1 MLSLRAIQRAFVQKL
16 SKLKYDVSFDEV
28 IQADRPFFYID
39 LSIRSK
45 SFDDV
50 YFDRYIQVDIMFTPP
65 KRNGRI
71 QTKELYLMA
80 DELEKLIRPIFYV
93 EDRAITIMEAEQTI
107 VDGILHYM
115 FDLDFTDAF
124 TDEEQE
130 YIQYELMGELEVHM
144 NYVGGNA
151 NGQ

>member
-93 EDRAITIMEAEQTI
+93 EDRAITISEAEQTI
-107 VDGILHYM
+107 VDGMLHYI

-130 YIQYELMGELEVHM
+130 QITYELMRELDVTI
-144 NYVGGNA
+144 NYVGGNED
-151 NGQ
+151 GK

>member
-1 MLSLRAIQRAFVQKL
+1 MLSLRTIQKAFVQKL

-93 EDRAITIMEAEQTI
+93 EDRAITISEAEQTI
-107 VDGILHYM
+107 VDGILHYI

-130 YIQYELMGELEVHM
+130 QITYELMRELDVTI
-144 NYVGGNA
+144 NYVGGNED
-151 NGQ
+151 GK

>member
-1 MLSLRAIQRAFVQKL
+1 MLSLRDIQRALVTTL
-16 SKLKYDVSFDEV
+16 SKCKYDVSFDEV
-28 IQADRPFFYID
+28 IQADRPFFYVD
-39 LSIRSK
+39 LSVRSK

-65 KRNGRI
+65 KRNGRV

-80 DELEKLIRPIFYV
+80 DELEKLIRPIFFV
-93 EDRAITIMEAEQTI
+93 EDRAITVMDVEQTI
-107 VDGILHYM
+107 VDGILHYI

-151 NGQ
+151 NGK

>member
-1 MLSLRAIQRAFVQKL
+1 MLSLRDIQRALVTTL
-16 SKLKYDVSFDEV
+16 SKCKYDVSFDEV
-28 IQADRPFFYID
+28 IQADRPFFYVD
-39 LSIRSK
+39 LSVRSK

-65 KRNGRI
+65 KRNGRV

-80 DELEKLIRPIFYV
+80 DELEKLIRPIFFV
-93 EDRAITIMEAEQTI
+93 EDRAITVMDVEQTI
-107 VDGILHYM
+107 VDGILHYI

-130 YIQYELMGELEVHM
+130 QITYELMRELDVTI
-144 NYVGGNA
+144 NYVGGNED
-151 NGQ
+151 GK

>member
-1 MLSLRAIQRAFVQKL
+1 MLSLRDIQRALVTTI
-16 SKLKYDVSFDEV
+16 SKCKYDVSFDEV
-28 IQADRPFFYID
+28 IQADRPFFYVD
-39 LSIRSK
+39 LSVRSK
-45 SFDDV
+45 SFDDT
-50 YFDRYIQVDIMFTPP
+50 YFDRFIQVDIMFTPP
-65 KRNGRI
+65 KKGGRL

-130 YIQYELMGELEVHM
+130 QITYELMRELEVTI
-144 NYVGGNA
+144 NYVGGNED
-151 NGQ
+151 GK

>member
-1 MLSLRAIQRAFVQKL
+1 MLSLRDIQRALVTTL
-16 SKLKYDVSFDEV
+16 SKCKYDVSFDEV

-50 YFDRYIQVDIMFTPP
+50 YFDRYIQVDIMFTPQ
-65 KRNGRI
+65 KKNGRI

-80 DELEKLIRPIFYV
+80 DELEKLIRPIFFV
-93 EDRAITIMEAEQTI
+93 EDRAITVMDVEQTI
-107 VDGILHYM
+107 VDGILHYI

-130 YIQYELMGELEVHM
+130 HIQYELMGELEVHM

-151 NGQ
+151 NGK

>member
-39 LSIRSK
+39 LSVRSK

-50 YFDRYIQVDIMFTPP
+50 YFDRRIQVDIMFTPP
-65 KRNGRI
+65 KRNGRV

-93 EDRAITIMEAEQTI
+93 EDRAITISEAEQTI
-107 VDGILHYM
+107 VDGILHYI
-115 FDLDFTDAF
+115 FDLNFTDAF

-130 YIQYELMGELEVHM
+130 QITYELMRELDVTI
-144 NYVGGNA
+144 NYVGGNED
-151 NGQ
+151 GK

>member
-39 LSIRSK
+39 LSVRSK

-50 YFDRYIQVDIMFTPP
+50 YFDRYIHVDIMFTPM
-65 KRNGRI
+65 KRNGRV

-93 EDRAITIMEAEQTI
+93 EDRAITVMDVEQTI
-107 VDGILHYM
+107 VDGILHYI

-130 YIQYELMGELEVHM
+130 QITYELMRELDVTI
-144 NYVGGNA
+144 NYVGGNED
-151 NGQ
+151 GK

>member
-130 YIQYELMGELEVHM
+130 QITYELMRELDVTI
-144 NYVGGNA
+144 NYVGGNED
-151 NGQ
+151 GK